1 MSIYTLDDL
10 RAAVPQSMRSL
21 PDDALVR
28 EYSQR
33 IGKSFEETAD
43 YLGLKAR
50 GTLAE
55 MGRQAVGGAV
65 VDLPKMVGQGLQYT
79 GIAPEFGREMAQ
91 AAEAR
96 APGYA
101 PDMRGRGLLGQAGV
115 LGARGLA
122 PVAATLPLAF
132 VPGGQVAAPAAAAA
146 LFGTSSAQETY
157 DKLISQGVSEEDAT
171 AAARRVGLI
180 QGPLEGV
187 ATAVGLRAVRPLATA
202 LGTAPRTTAGIAG
215 ALTDTAVARPFVRG
229 MAVNLAVQP
238 GTEVAQ
244 DVGSSLVERAYGAAP
259 EDLGEIAKQSAL
271 GGAGLTLLLG
281 PLAGGAAISR
291 ARRAESLKQALYGE
305 DTPVETRAKA
315 MDLVMAEARR
325 QGIADQDVDTWFN
338 QQLELED
345 ARTAALRA
353 AEQAESEKQINLL
366 GGKAQELEGLQGGMF
381 SSLDQQRAF
390 EQGLAGV
397 DIQTP
402 FASVEQ
408 QRAFEQGLET
418 MRDRNIARVGQQYQ
432 DLMGDRASSLMQA
445 QDMGQQAQ
453 SILEPQRR
461 GLEAAQRAGE
471 QWQEVRAG
479 KTRVMMDIDDMGQEW
494 QKLAKDLPQPVTGE
508 LSRAQKA
515 ALRGPEGK
523 RLKRTSSPITPTG
536 GGPMATTLLQ
546 PAQDTL
552 PVAATPAPAPAPSSL
567 LSERPAEVE
576 PVTPDGAPTAVAAA
590 LPAAQAAAGVSS
602 TATTG
607 APSGTQASQAKQAK
621 TQRAKAPAAPA
632 ATVITEE
639 DKPLAK
645 LIEDVDSVDVGNPL
659 PASVRGA
666 ETVKAPGRTSLSTE
680 MLKKVRDAL
689 LRPSGKVGKGAGEKE
704 QRIVDALR
712 NFAGAYKVYLDQG
725 GQAVSRR
732 NKLPKSK
739 TAADFAQDQVSA
751 VEVQAA
757 NVQAALAELG
767 QAVGGNAKDI
777 EAVVRLVKDMVQGKI
792 VAPGKTRAE
801 VIQAGR
807 QLDTMLSQ
815 AWAAAKR
822 ETFMRETTDVAD
834 VRGGVVRVAK
844 EQQGEVSP
852 LQKAATEGV
861 ANPRGKGERQ
871 FGLQAVLQYIR
882 NSGTPFERMLAGTLR
897 DVVNDQMNDVK
908 LEFITEGDPRFDP
921 KTNTVFL
928 RANES
933 PEVALHEALHAALQS
948 FVYKNPKDP
957 VVVQLKRSLKAVV
970 GYKGELTG
978 KAKEVQDLLKKLV
991 AEKNE
996 LDAVLELVSYGTT
1009 LNDFRKAL
1017 EAMPSKGVP
1026 SSFRDSVNNVWRYI
1040 KAVMARMLNK
1050 PNTVAADVLDS
1061 SLALLEKASKE
1072 ARVPNAGNVLEAAVQ
1087 TNKPI
1092 SNDKAAAALGVPV
1105 VDYTRWEEKN
1115 LVNVFSTQRLFEA
1128 VGWSKEGIVGQ
1139 GVEKLAGWARETAKK
1154 YPSAEIIAGL
1164 LNSRYNV
1171 NRDVSNIQD
1180 NYKFDKNVGYQ
1191 VAERIANYIT
1201 SQPADRVN
1209 AVFAYLDGDKRALDG
1224 MDDGGKLK
1232 GLADNMRK
1240 WFDIYVAELSPV
1252 EQKFF
1257 NTRKFSENLLFPSR
1271 TEEIARNQ
1279 FGLGKINAV
1288 LGKKSI
1294 SESEIDQNW
1303 FTKTAD
1309 GDVILDGDFYQVF
1322 KTANTLKGTPESA
1335 GFMSAAKFKELG
1347 EKDPMGFAVDTTRRW
1362 ILEAGDA
1369 EKGKFKFTTNTT
1381 AREKIADEK
1390 ADDLANALRNTMAA
1404 LANNYAS
1411 KNFISAMAKMGN
1423 EDSPYPRVAFDSVA
1437 QINEEYGTKFQEGD
1451 DRILSVS
1458 EEMSRSE
1465 KTRDLYRMSGTWVQL
1480 PKSDVYGDL
1489 AGKYLPGPVW
1499 NSMIDM
1505 YSRQP
1510 VIDIRAVNSTMRWF
1524 KKTKTTLNP
1533 GTHITNAAS
1542 NMTMAMMHDIS
1553 FKTMR
1558 DATKLLYR
1566 YEFSPKS
1573 LTVQER
1579 TMVEQFINS
1588 GAMLGDFSS
1597 TEVKE
1602 ALYQAQEDNLR
1613 NGNDNSLLT
1622 RVAGYLGIEKSKAEF
1637 IEKYAKK
1644 GVQGALTA
1652 DEVMT
1657 QIYAFEDNA
1666 FRMAAFMKTVGQEQ
1680 MKAGVNAPTPEMFRT
1695 AGKFALAAFGDYD
1708 IDSKAVKALRQ
1719 TVMPFISWGY
1729 AMGPIIGRMVLMQ
1742 PWKIANILMAYY
1754 LIEAAMSGAADGD
1767 DEELRKSGP
1776 EYIRERMFFGSV
1788 GPYMHVRIPF
1798 MGDAENPVYYKLGD
1812 YFPVAS
1818 MTKGLPNGFM
1828 GQSWFPSMIT
1838 PSGPFVSLIASTV
1851 LGVDTFTG
1859 KSIHQPTDTG
1869 WEKLWNTTKAGYD
1882 IFTPPAISSRQ
1893 ISRANDFF
1901 EGKEGITGAPPSG
1914 LVFARSLGLKMY
1926 DYNVAESEAV
1936 QEIVADKI
1944 TREFKAAMT
1953 KAKRDEYRKGYPD
1966 YEALDKEL
1974 EDLQTRMEKELAKAR
1989 GEE

>member
-1 MSIYTLDDL
+1 MAIYTLEDL
-10 RAAVPQSMRSL
+10 RNAVPQDMKGL
-21 PDDALVR
+21 ADDALVR
-28 EYSQR
+28 DYSQR

-55 MGRQAVGGAV
+55 MGRQALGGAV

-79 GIAPEFGREMAQ
+79 NVAPKFGREMAES
-91 AAEAR
+91 AEAR
-96 APGYA
+96 AANYV
-101 PDMRGRGLLGQAGV
+101 PDMRGRGLGGQAVV

-132 VPGGQVAAPAAAAA
+132 VPGGQFVAPTVAAT
-146 LFGTSSAQETY
+146 LFGTSAAQETY
-157 DKLISQGVSEEDAT
+157 DKLIEQGASEEDAT

-187 ATAVGLRAVRPLATA
+187 ATAVGLRAARPLATA
-202 LGTAPRTTAGIAG
+202 LGAAPKTTAGIAG
-215 ALTDTAVARPFVRG
+215 ALTQTAVTKPFVKG
-229 MAVNLAVQP
+229 MAVNAVVQP

-244 DVGSSLVERAYGAAP
+244 DVGSSLVERSYGAKE
-259 EDLGEIAKQSAL
+259 EDLGEMAKQSAL
-271 GGAGLTLLLG
+271 GGFGLTVLLSPLG
-281 PLAGGAAISR
+281 LGGAVSR
-291 ARRAESLKQALYGE
+291 SRNAERLTQALYGE
-305 DTPVETRAKA
+305 NTAPEVREAARLEVMQAARKQGVSEQNAEEWLQRQLREEAANIATVQQKEEETLNAAVETPYA
-315 MDLVMAEARR
+315 D
-325 QGIADQDVDTWFN
+325 IAY
-338 QQLELED
+338 
-345 ARTAALRA
+345 ALRDSELSA
-353 AEQAESEKQINLL
+353 LMSEQDRTTLFSAL
-366 GGKAQELEGLQGGMF
+366 GALQSGK
-381 SSLDQQRAF
+381 
-390 EQGLAGV
+390 
-397 DIQTP
+397 
-402 FASVEQ
+402 
-408 QRAFEQGLET
+408 
-418 MRDRNIARVGQQYQ
+418 
-432 DLMGDRASSLMQA
+432 
-445 QDMGQQAQ
+445 
-453 SILEPQRR
+453 
-461 GLEAAQRAGE
+461 
-471 QWQEVRAG
+471 
-479 KTRVMMDIDDMGQEW
+479 
-494 QKLAKDLPQPVTGE
+494 LPQGT
-508 LSRAQKA
+508 
-515 ALRGPEGK
+515 
-523 RLKRTSSPITPTG
+523 
-536 GGPMATTLLQ
+536 
-546 PAQDTL
+546 QDTL
-552 PVAATPAPAPAPSSL
+552 QGEANEIIGRYVAALQEPSSETDLTQPYGLQRQSALTTPQSTQELNLAGGLTQVQTSFPDSLAGYQAPAPAGREMQRTQAPAPVEGVQGIETVRPGVFQVAQPL
-567 LSERPAEVE
+567 QQVNTFVGPRPA
-576 PVTPDGAPTAVAAA
+576 PAAPATPLGAPTAVAAA
-590 LPAAQAAAGVSS
+590 LPAAQPAAGVSS
-602 TATTG
+602 TPVTTG
-607 APSGTQASQAKQAK
+607 APSGTQAPKAVQTK

-632 ATVITEE
+632 AAVVVEE
-639 DKPLAK
+639 DDKPLVK
-645 LIEDVDSVDVGNPL
+645 LLQDVDSVDVGNPL
-659 PASVRGA
+659 PASVRGS
-666 ETVKAPGRTSLSTE
+666 ETVKAPGRTSMTTE

-689 LRPSGKVGKGAGEKE
+689 LRPSGKVGKGAGEQE

-712 NFAGAYKVYLDQG
+712 NFTAAYKTYSDQG

-732 NKLPKSK
+732 NKIPKSK
-739 TAADFAQDQVSA
+739 TAADFAQGEVSG
-751 VEVQAA
+751 VEAQAA

-801 VIQAGR
+801 VIKAGK

-822 ETFMRETTDVAD
+822 EAFMKETPDLAD
-834 VRGGVVRVAK
+834 VRSGAVRVAK
-844 EQQGEVSP
+844 EQQGEVPP
-852 LQKAATEGV
+852 LQKAATEGI
-861 ANPRGKGERQ
+861 ANPKGKGERF
-871 FGLQAVLQYIR
+871 FGLQAVLQYLR
-882 NSGTPFERMLAGTLR
+882 NSGTPFERMLASTLR
-897 DVVNDQMNDVK
+897 DVIGDQMSGVK
-908 LEFITEGDPRFDP
+908 LEFITEGDSRFDP
-921 KTNTVFL
+921 KTNTVYL
-928 RANES
+928 RADES
-933 PEVALHEALHAALQS
+933 PEVVLHESLHAALQS
-948 FVYKNPKDP
+948 FVYNNPKDP
-957 VVVQLKRSLKAVV
+957 VVMQLKRSLKAVV

-996 LDAVLELVSYGTT
+996 LDAVLELVSYGAT

-1026 SSFRDSVNNVWRYI
+1026 QSFRENVLNVWRYI
-1040 KAVMARMLNK
+1040 RAAMARMLGK
-1050 PNTVAADVLDS
+1050 PNTVAADVLDNS
-1061 SLALLEKASKE
+1061 IVLLEQASRE
-1072 ARVPNAGNVLEAAVQ
+1072 ARVPNTGNVLEAAVQ
-1087 TNKPI
+1087 TNKPVN
-1092 SNDKAAAALGVPV
+1092 NDKAAAALGVPV
-1105 VDYTRWEEKN
+1105 VDYTRWQEKN

-1128 VGWSKEGIVGQ
+1128 VGWSEEGMVGK
-1139 GVEKLAGWARETAKK
+1139 GVEKLAAWARETAKK

-1180 NYKFDKNVGYQ
+1180 NYKYDKNVGYQ
-1191 VAERIANYIT
+1191 VAERIANYI
-1201 SQPADRVN
+1201 SGQPAEQVN

-1224 MDDGGKLK
+1224 VNDGGKLK
-1232 GLADNMRK
+1232 GLADNMKK
-1240 WFDIYVAELSPV
+1240 WFDTYVVELSPV

-1288 LGKKSI
+1288 LGKKSV
-1294 SESEIDQNW
+1294 SEKEIDENW

-1309 GDVILDGDFYQVF
+1309 GDVVLDGDFYQVF
-1322 KTANTLKGTPESA
+1322 KTANTLKGKPESA

-1347 EKDPMGFAVDTTRRW
+1347 EKDPLGFAVDTTRRW
-1362 ILEAGDA
+1362 VLEAGDVD
-1369 EKGKFKFTTNTT
+1369 KGKFKFTTNTT

-1423 EDSPYPRVAFDSVA
+1423 ENSPYPRVAYDSVE
-1437 QINEEYGTKFQEGD
+1437 QINEEFGTKFQEND

-1458 EEMSRSE
+1458 EELSRSE

-1533 GTHITNAAS
+1533 GTHVTNAAS
-1542 NMTMAMMHDIS
+1542 NITMAMMHDIS

-1602 ALYQAQEDNLR
+1602 ALYEAQEKNLR
-1613 NGNDNSLLT
+1613 NGNDDSLLT
-1622 RVAGYLGIEKSKAEF
+1622 RVSGYLGMEKSKAEF
-1637 IEKYAKK
+1637 IEKYTKK
-1644 GVQGALTA
+1644 GVKGALSV
-1652 DEVMT
+1652 DDLVT

-1666 FRMAAFMKTVGQEQ
+1666 FRMAAFMKSVGQEQ
-1680 MKAGVNAPTPEMFRT
+1680 LKAGAKAPTDEMFRT
-1695 AGKFALAAFGDYD
+1695 AGKFALKAFGDYD

-1729 AMGPIIGRMVLMQ
+1729 AMGPMIGRMVLMQ
-1742 PWKIANILMAYY
+1742 PWKIANVLMAYY
-1754 LIEAAMSGAADGD
+1754 LLEAAMSGAADGD
-1767 DEELRKSGP
+1767 DEEIRKSGP
-1776 EYIRERMFFGSV
+1776 ENIRERMFFGAV

-1798 MGDAENPVYYKLGD
+1798 MGDDENPVYYKLGD
-1812 YFPVAS
+1812 YFPAAS

-1828 GQSWFPSMIT
+1828 GQSWFPSMVT
-1838 PSGPFVSLIASTV
+1838 PSGPFVSVIASTV
-1851 LGVDTFTG
+1851 LGVDTYTG
-1859 KSIHQPTDTG
+1859 KSIHEPTDTG
-1869 WEKLWNTTKAGYD
+1869 WQKLWNSTKAGYD
-1882 IFTPPAISSRQ
+1882 IFTPPAISSKQ
-1893 ISRANDFF
+1893 ISRATDFF

-1914 LVFARSLGLKMY
+1914 LVLARSFGLKLY
-1926 DYNVAESEAV
+1926 DYNVTEEEAK
-1936 QEIVADKI
+1936 QELNVARI
-1944 TREFKAAMT
+1944 QREFKSAMT

-1966 YEALDKEL
+1966 YDALDEVL
-1974 EDLQTRMEKELAKAR
+1974 EDLQTRMEQETAKAR

>member
-1 MSIYTLDDL
+1 MAIYTLEDL
-10 RAAVPQSMRSL
+10 RNAVPQDMKGL
-21 PDDALVR
+21 ADDALVR
-28 EYSQR
+28 DYSQR

-50 GTLAE
+50 GTAAE
-55 MGRQAVGGAV
+55 MGRQALGGAV

-79 GIAPEFGREMAQ
+79 GIAPEFGREMA
-91 AAEAR
+91 ASAEAR
-96 APGYA
+96 APEYV

-132 VPGGQVAAPAAAAA
+132 VPGGQVAAPLAAAT

-157 DKLISQGVSEEDAT
+157 DKLISQGATEQDAID
-171 AAARRVGLI
+171 AARRVGMI

-187 ATAVGLRAVRPLATA
+187 ATAVGLRAARPLATA
-202 LGTAPRTTAGIAG
+202 LGAAPKTTAGIAG
-215 ALTDTAVARPFVRG
+215 ALTETAVAKPFAKG
-229 MAVNLAVQP
+229 MATNLVVQP

-259 EDLGEIAKQSAL
+259 EDLGEMAKQSAL
-271 GGAGLTLLLG
+271 GGFGLTLLLS
-281 PLAGGAAISR
+281 PLGLGGAVSR
-291 ARRAESLKQALYGE
+291 SRNAERLTQALYGE
-305 DTPVETRAKA
+305 DTAPEVREAAR
-315 MDLVMAEARR
+315 LEVMEAAR
-325 QGIADQDVDTWFN
+325 QQGVPEQNTEEWLQRQLREEAANIADT
-338 QQLELED
+338 QLKEEETL
-345 ARTAALRA
+345 AA
-353 AEQAESEKQINLL
+353 
-366 GGKAQELEGLQGGMF
+366 AQE
-381 SSLDQQRAF
+381 
-390 EQGLAGV
+390 
-397 DIQTP
+397 TP
-402 FASVEQ
+402 FADIAYALSDPELSAVMSEPD
-408 QRAFEQGLET
+408 RVKLFGTLET
-418 MRDRNIARVGQQYQ
+418 LQATDTPAEQRDALLADANETIGRYVAALQEPGAET
-432 DLMGDRASSLMQA
+432 DLTQPFGLQR
-445 QDMGQQAQ
+445 Q
-453 SILEPQRR
+453 SALTT
-461 GLEAAQRAGE
+461 A
-471 QWQEVRAG
+471 
-479 KTRVMMDIDDMGQEW
+479 
-494 QKLAKDLPQPVTGE
+494 QPVQE
-508 LSRAQKA
+508 LNLA
-515 ALRGPEGK
+515 
-523 RLKRTSSPITPTG
+523 G
-536 GGPMATTLLQ
+536 GLTQVQTNIPDSLAGYQ
-546 PAQDTL
+546 
-552 PVAATPAPAPAPSSL
+552 APAPAGREMPRTQAPAPVEGVEGIEAVRPGVFQVAQPL
-567 LSERPAEVE
+567 QQVGTFVGPRPAPAA
-576 PVTPDGAPTAVAAA
+576 PVTPLGAPTAVAAA
-590 LPAAQAAAGVSS
+590 LPAAQPAAGVSS
-602 TATTG
+602 TTTTTG
-607 APSGTQASQAKQAK
+607 APSGTQAPQAVKAK
-621 TQRAKAPAAPA
+621 TQRTKAPAAPA
-632 ATVITEE
+632 AAAVVEEE

-645 LIEDVDSVDVGNPL
+645 LLQDVDSVDVGNPL

-689 LRPSGKVGKGAGEKE
+689 LRPSGKVGKGAGEAE

-712 NFAGAYKVYLDQG
+712 NFAGAYKTYSDQG

-739 TAADFAQDQVSA
+739 AAADFAETQASGI
-751 VEVQAA
+751 EVQAA

-801 VIQAGR
+801 VIQAG
-807 QLDTMLSQ
+807 QKLDTMLSQ

-822 ETFMRETTDVAD
+822 ETFMRETTDLAD

-882 NSGTPFERMLAGTLR
+882 NSGTPFERMLAATLR
-897 DVVNDQMNDVK
+897 DVISDQMNDVK

-921 KTNTVFL
+921 KTNTVYL

-948 FVYKNPKDP
+948 FIYKNPKDP
-957 VVVQLKRSLKAVV
+957 MVMQLKRSLKAVV

-991 AEKNE
+991 ADKNE

-1026 SSFRDSVNNVWRYI
+1026 ASFRESVSNVWRYI

-1050 PNTVAADVLDS
+1050 PNTVAADVLDT

-1072 ARVPNAGNVLEAAVQ
+1072 ARVPNTGNVLEAAVQ
-1087 TNKPI
+1087 TSKPV
-1092 SNDKAAAALGVPV
+1092 SNEKAAAALGVPV

-1115 LVNVFSTQRLFEA
+1115 LVNVFSFQRLFEA
-1128 VGWSKEGIVGQ
+1128 VGWSEEGMVGK

-1154 YPSAEIIAGL
+1154 YPSAEIVAGL

-1171 NRDVSNIQD
+1171 TRDVSNIQD

-1201 SQPADRVN
+1201 SQPAAQVN
-1209 AVFAYLDGDKRALDG
+1209 AVFDYLDGNKRALDG
-1224 MDDGGKLK
+1224 VNDGGKLK
-1232 GLADNMRK
+1232 GLADNMKK

-1288 LGKKSI
+1288 LGKKSV
-1294 SESEIDQNW
+1294 SEKEIDENW

-1309 GDVILDGDFYQVF
+1309 GDVVLDGDFYQVF
-1322 KTANTLKGTPESA
+1322 KTANTVKGTPESA

-1347 EKDPMGFAVDTTRRW
+1347 EKDPMGFAVDTTRKW
-1362 ILEAGDA
+1362 VN
-1369 EKGKFKFTTNTT
+1369 EKGDVDKGEFKFTTNTT
-1381 AREKIADEK
+1381 AKEKIADEK

-1411 KNFISAMAKMGN
+1411 KNFISAMAKMGS
-1423 EDSPYPRVAFDSVA
+1423 EDSPYPRVAYDNVA
-1437 QINEEYGTKFQEGD
+1437 QINEEYGTKLQEGD

-1510 VIDIRAVNSTMRWF
+1510 VIEIRAVNSTMRWF

-1533 GTHITNAAS
+1533 GTHVTNAAS
-1542 NMTMAMMHDIS
+1542 NITMAMMHDIS

-1602 ALYQAQEDNLR
+1602 ALYQAQENNLR
-1613 NGNDNSLLT
+1613 NGNDDSLLT

-1637 IEKYAKK
+1637 IDKYVKK
-1644 GVQGALTA
+1644 GAKGALTA

-1666 FRMAAFMKTVGQEQ
+1666 FRMAAFMKSVGQEQ
-1680 MKAGVNAPTPEMFRT
+1680 LKANAKAPTDAMFRT
-1695 AGKFALAAFGDYD
+1695 AGQFALKAFGDYD

-1729 AMGPIIGRMVLMQ
+1729 AMGPMIGRMVLMQ

-1754 LIEAAMSGAADGD
+1754 LLEAAMSGASDGD
-1767 DEELRKSGP
+1767 DEEIRKSGP
-1776 EYIRERMFFGSV
+1776 ETIRERMFFGSV

-1838 PSGPFVSLIASTV
+1838 PSGPFVSVIASTV

-1869 WEKLWNTTKAGYD
+1869 WEKLWNSTKSGYD

-1893 ISRANDFF
+1893 ISRATDFF

-1914 LVFARSLGLKMY
+1914 LVLARSFGLKLY
-1926 DYNVAESEAV
+1926 DYNVTEEEAKQELNAERV
-1936 QEIVADKI
+1936 Q
-1944 TREFKAAMT
+1944 REFKAAMT

-1974 EDLQTRMEKELAKAR
+1974 EDLQERMEKEMAKKR

>member
-1 MSIYTLDDL
+1 MAIYTLQQL
-10 RAAVPQSMRSL
+10 RATAPPEFRDL
-21 PDDALVR
+21 PEEELVR
-28 EYSQR
+28 KYSQST
-33 IGKSFEETAD
+33 GTSFEQAAD
-43 YLGLKAR
+43 YFGVKPR

-55 MGRQAVGGAV
+55 MGRQALGGAV

-79 GIAPEFGREMAQ
+79 GIAPEFGREMA
-91 AAEAR
+91 ASAEAR
-96 APGYA
+96 APEYV

-132 VPGGQVAAPAAAAA
+132 VPGGQVAAPLAAAT

-157 DKLISQGVSEEDAT
+157 DKLISQGATEQDAID
-171 AAARRVGLI
+171 AARRVGMI

-187 ATAVGLRAVRPLATA
+187 ATAVGLRAARPLATA
-202 LGTAPRTTAGIAG
+202 LGAAPKTTAGIAG
-215 ALTDTAVARPFVRG
+215 ALTETAVAKPFAKG
-229 MAVNLAVQP
+229 MATNLVVQP

-259 EDLGEIAKQSAL
+259 EDLGEMAKQSAL
-271 GGAGLTLLLG
+271 GGFGLTLLLS
-281 PLAGGAAISR
+281 PLGLGGAVSR
-291 ARRAESLKQALYGE
+291 SRNAERLTQALYGE
-305 DTPVETRAKA
+305 DTAPEVREAAR
-315 MDLVMAEARR
+315 LEVMEAAR
-325 QGIADQDVDTWFN
+325 QQGVPEQNTEEWLQRQLREEAANIADT
-338 QQLELED
+338 QLKEEETL
-345 ARTAALRA
+345 AA
-353 AEQAESEKQINLL
+353 
-366 GGKAQELEGLQGGMF
+366 AQE
-381 SSLDQQRAF
+381 
-390 EQGLAGV
+390 
-397 DIQTP
+397 TP
-402 FASVEQ
+402 FADIAYALSDPELSAVMSEPD
-408 QRAFEQGLET
+408 RVKLFGTLET
-418 MRDRNIARVGQQYQ
+418 LQATDTPAEQRDALLADANETIGRYVAALQEPGAET
-432 DLMGDRASSLMQA
+432 DLTQPFGLQR
-445 QDMGQQAQ
+445 Q
-453 SILEPQRR
+453 SAL
-461 GLEAAQRAGE
+461 
-471 QWQEVRAG
+471 
-479 KTRVMMDIDDMGQEW
+479 TTT
-494 QKLAKDLPQPVTGE
+494 QPVQE
-508 LSRAQKA
+508 FNLA
-515 ALRGPEGK
+515 
-523 RLKRTSSPITPTG
+523 G
-536 GGPMATTLLQ
+536 GLTQVQTNIPDSLAGYQ
-546 PAQDTL
+546 
-552 PVAATPAPAPAPSSL
+552 APAPAGREMPRTQAPAPVEGVEGIEAVRPGVFQVAQPL
-567 LSERPAEVE
+567 QQVGTFVGPRPAPAA
-576 PVTPDGAPTAVAAA
+576 PVTPLGAPTAVAAA
-590 LPAAQAAAGVSS
+590 LPAAQPAAGVSS
-602 TATTG
+602 TTTTTG
-607 APSGTQASQAKQAK
+607 APSGTQAPQAVKAK
-621 TQRAKAPAAPA
+621 TQRTKAPAAPA
-632 ATVITEE
+632 AAAVVEEE

-645 LIEDVDSVDVGNPL
+645 LLQDVDSVDVGNPL

-689 LRPSGKVGKGAGEKE
+689 LRPSGKVGKGAGEAE

-712 NFAGAYKVYLDQG
+712 NFAGAYKTYSDQG

-739 TAADFAQDQVSA
+739 AAADFAETQASGI
-751 VEVQAA
+751 EVQAA

-801 VIQAGR
+801 VIQAG
-807 QLDTMLSQ
+807 QKLDTMLSQ

-822 ETFMRETTDVAD
+822 ETFMRETTDLAD

-882 NSGTPFERMLAGTLR
+882 NSGTPFERMLAATLR
-897 DVVNDQMNDVK
+897 DVISDQMNDVK
-908 LEFITEGDPRFDP
+908 LEFIAEGDPRFDP
-921 KTNTVFL
+921 KTNTVYL

-948 FVYKNPKDP
+948 FIYKNPKDP
-957 VVVQLKRSLKAVV
+957 MVMQLKRSLKAVV

-991 AEKNE
+991 ADKNE

-1026 SSFRDSVNNVWRYI
+1026 ASFRESVSNVWRYI

-1050 PNTVAADVLDS
+1050 PNTVAADVLDT

-1072 ARVPNAGNVLEAAVQ
+1072 ARVPNTGNVLEAAVQ
-1087 TNKPI
+1087 TSKPV
-1092 SNDKAAAALGVPV
+1092 SNEKAAAALGVPV

-1128 VGWSKEGIVGQ
+1128 VGWSKEGMVGK

-1154 YPSAEIIAGL
+1154 YPSAEIVAGL

-1171 NRDVSNIQD
+1171 TRDVSNIQD

-1201 SQPADRVN
+1201 SQPAAQVN
-1209 AVFAYLDGDKRALDG
+1209 AVFDYLDGNKRALDG
-1224 MDDGGKLK
+1224 VDDGGKLK
-1232 GLADNMRK
+1232 GLADNMKK

-1288 LGKKSI
+1288 LGKKSAY
-1294 SESEIDQNW
+1294 EKEIDENW
-1303 FTKTAD
+1303 FNKTAD
-1309 GDVILDGDFYQVF
+1309 GDVVLDGDFYQVF
-1322 KTANTLKGTPESA
+1322 KTANTLKGLPESA
-1335 GFMSAAKFKELG
+1335 GFMSAAKFKEMG

-1362 ILEAGDA
+1362 VLEAGDA
-1369 EKGKFKFTTNTT
+1369 DKGKFKFTTNTT

-1411 KNFISAMAKMGN
+1411 KNFISAMAKMGS
-1423 EDSPYPRVAFDSVA
+1423 EDSPYPRVAYDNVA
-1437 QINEEYGTKFQEGD
+1437 QINEEYGTKLQEGD

-1533 GTHITNAAS
+1533 GTHVTNAAS
-1542 NMTMAMMHDIS
+1542 NITMAMMHDIS

-1602 ALYQAQEDNLR
+1602 ALYQAQENNLR
-1613 NGNDNSLLT
+1613 NGNDDSLLT

-1637 IEKYAKK
+1637 IDKYVKK
-1644 GVQGALTA
+1644 GAKGALTA

-1666 FRMAAFMKTVGQEQ
+1666 FRMAAFMKSVGQEQ
-1680 MKAGVNAPTPEMFRT
+1680 LKANTKAPTDAMFRT
-1695 AGKFALAAFGDYD
+1695 AGQFALKAFGDYD

-1729 AMGPIIGRMVLMQ
+1729 AMGPMIGRMVLMQ

-1754 LIEAAMSGAADGD
+1754 LLEAAMSGAADGD
-1767 DEELRKSGP
+1767 DEEIRKAGP
-1776 EYIRERMFFGSV
+1776 ETIRERMFFGSV

-1798 MGDAENPVYYKLGD
+1798 MGDDQNPVYYKLGD

-1838 PSGPFVSLIASTV
+1838 PSGPFVSVIASTV

-1869 WEKLWNTTKAGYD
+1869 WEKLWNSTKAGYD
-1882 IFTPPAISSRQ
+1882 IFTPPAISSKQ
-1893 ISRANDFF
+1893 IGRATDFF

-1914 LVFARSLGLKMY
+1914 LVLARSFGLKLY
-1926 DYNVAESEAV
+1926 DYNVTEEETKQELNAERV
-1936 QEIVADKI
+1936 Q
-1944 TREFKAAMT
+1944 REFKAAMT

-1974 EDLQTRMEKELAKAR
+1974 EDLQERMEKEMAKKR